1 MQKNDQGLTM
11 PEPNNHLVRECE
23 HRSDVQVRFSDGRVF
38 CAPAGTRLEAFAKK
52 ASVPQAALVVGALV
66 NGRLAELSEP
76 LIADVDVEPIS
87 MATEDGVRMYQRAL
101 TLLLDVVVHELFDA
115 RIAVDHSLTFGGLF
129 CRVLGREPFTD
140 KEIAQIEDRMRVLVA
155 EDLPIT
161 RETLSVAEVI
171 ANAQAQGDDA
181 QILLL
186 KQTERREVRVHI
198 LRGVKHYFLGRMMIP
213 STGYLKQFRVQS
225 YPPGFVLQFPRR
237 NRPMGLDPIQH
248 SPKITAVFREY
259 GDWLARLGVAD
270 TGTLNQ
276 AILEGHAR
284 EIVLVAEALHAQ
296 RIAEIAST
304 IVARRERVR
313 LVTIAGPS
321 SSGKTTF
328 ARRLTIQLLANGLR
342 PFPLSLDDYFLARE
356 ETPRDANGEYDYE
369 NLHALDLT
377 LFNEHLVALVGGEKV
392 TLPHYNFET
401 GEREGGPPVQLTPNH
416 VLLVEGIHGLNPN
429 LVTQMPSDRIFRIYI
444 SALTQLKLDRLNRV
458 ATSDTRLVRRIV
470 RDAHERGYSANE
482 TMARWESV
490 RRGED
495 RNIFPYQEQA
505 DIMFNSALVYEMSV
519 LKPLAE
525 PLLRQVE
532 PGTPEYVEAR
542 RLLTFLEWFQSA
554 DASLV
559 PEDSI
564 LREFIGG
571 SVVSDFVP
579 HL

>member
-1 MQKNDQGLTM
+1 MSAN
-11 PEPNNHLVRECE
+11 NNHLVRECE
-23 HRSDVQVRFSDGRVF
+23 HRQDVQVRFHDGRVF
-38 CAPAGTRLEAFAKK
+38 CAPAGTRLEPFIKK
-52 ASVPQAALVVGALV
+52 AAAPQAAPIVGALV

-76 LIADVDVEPIS
+76 LIADVDAEPIS
-87 MATEDGVRMYQRAL
+87 MATEDGMRMYQRAL
-101 TLLLDVVVHELFDA
+101 TLLLEVVAQELFHA
-115 RIAVDHSLTFGGLF
+115 HITVDHSLTFGGLF
-129 CRVLGREPFTD
+129 CRVLGRAPFTE

-155 EDLPIT
+155 EDVPIT
-161 RETLSVAEVI
+161 RETMPIGDVL
-171 ANAQAQGDDA
+171 ANALAQGDDA
-181 QILLL
+181 QVLLL
-186 KQTERREVRVHI
+186 KQTERAEARVHV
-198 LRGVKHYFLGRMMIP
+198 LRGVKHYFLGRMMVP

-237 NRPMGLDPIQH
+237 HRPHALEPIQH
-248 SPKITAVFREY
+248 SPRVTAVFREY
-259 GDWLARLGVAD
+259 GEWLARLGISDA
-270 TGTLNQ
+270 GSLNQ
-276 AILEGHAR
+276 DLLDGHAR

-304 IVARRERVR
+304 IDARRERVR

-342 PFPLSLDDYFLARE
+342 PFPVSLDDYFLARE
-356 ETPRDANGEYDYE
+356 DTPRDANGQYDYE
-369 NLHALDLT
+369 NLHALDLE
-377 LFNEHLVALVGGEKV
+377 LFNQQLVALINGERV
-392 TLPHYNFET
+392 TLPHYNFQS
-401 GEREGGPPVQLTPNH
+401 GERETGATVQLTPNH
-416 VLLVEGIHGLNPN
+416 VLLIEGIHGLNPN
-429 LVTQMPSDRIFRIYI
+429 LVTQIPADRLFRIYI
-444 SALTQLKLDRLNRV
+444 SALTQLKLDRLSRV
-458 ATSDTRLVRRIV
+458 ATSDTRLLRRIV
-470 RDAHERGYSANE
+470 RDARGRGYTADE
-482 TMARWESV
+482 TIARWESV

-505 DIMFNSALVYEMSV
+505 DLMFNSALVYELAM

-532 PGTPEYVEAR
+532 PGTSEYVEAR
-542 RLLTFLEWFQSA
+542 RLLAFLEWFQPA
-554 DASLV
+554 DARLV

>member
-1 MQKNDQGLTM
+1 M
-11 PEPNNHLVRECE
+11 PENNNHLVRECE
-23 HRSDVQVRFSDGRVF
+23 HRQDVQVRFHDGRVF
-38 CAPAGTRLEAFAKK
+38 CAPAGTRLESFVKK
-52 ASVPQAALVVGALV
+52 ASAPQAAPIVGALV

-87 MATEDGVRMYQRAL
+87 MAMEDGMRMYQRAL
-101 TLLLDVVVHELFDA
+101 TLLLEVVAQELFQA
-115 RIAVDHSLTFGGLF
+115 HITVDHSLTFGGLF
-129 CRVLGREPFTD
+129 CRALERDPFTE
-140 KEIAQIEDRMRVLVA
+140 KELAQIEDRMRVLVT

-161 RETLSVAEVI
+161 RETMSVSDVL
-171 ANAQAQGDDA
+171 ANALAHGDDA
-181 QILLL
+181 QVPLL
-186 KQTERREVRVHI
+186 KQTERTEVRVHV
-198 LRGVKHYFLGRMMIP
+198 LRGVKHYFLGRMLVP
-213 STGYLKQFRVQS
+213 STGYLKQFHVQS

-237 NRPMGLDPIQH
+237 HRPLALEPIRH

-259 GDWLARLGVAD
+259 GEWLARLGISDA
-270 TGTLNQ
+270 GALNQ
-276 AILEGHAR
+276 AILDGHAR

-313 LVTIAGPS
+313 MVTIAGPS

-342 PFPLSLDDYFLARE
+342 PFPIGLDDYFLARE
-356 ETPRDANGEYDYE
+356 DTPRDAGGQYDYE
-369 NLHALDLT
+369 NLHALDLE
-377 LFNEHLVALVGGEKV
+377 LFNQQLVALINGERV
-392 TLPHYNFET
+392 TMPRYNFQT
-401 GEREGGPPVQLTPNH
+401 GERETGVTVQLTPNH
-416 VLLVEGIHGLNPN
+416 VLLIEGIHGLNPS
-429 LVTQMPSDRIFRIYI
+429 LVTQIPADRLFRIYI
-444 SALTQLKLDRLNRV
+444 SALTQLKLDRLSRV
-458 ATSDTRLVRRIV
+458 ATSDTRLLRRIV
-470 RDAHERGYSANE
+470 RDARGRGYSADE
-482 TMARWESV
+482 TIARWESV

-505 DIMFNSALVYEMSV
+505 DLMFNSALVYELAM

-532 PGTPEYVEAR
+532 PSTPEYVEAR
-542 RLLTFLEWFQSA
+542 RLLAFLEWFKPA
-554 DASLV
+554 DARLV